1 MTQMGKYHGGLV
13 FVGRQADALDQVSR
27 IVVSTLEDYGHPV
40 ERQTQMTDDGAR
52 ILCSQ
57 YMIDLTLGSLRGS
70 GQCGREIR
78 LDRVVGLNAQRRNR
92 LDQNAHRL
100 QIEITAA
107 SGPHDDVELS
117 ELMLVVMLYRLVD
130 ALAVTQIEWLSPDTI
145 LTVDQ
150 FIGAFTNVT
159 PRQARDRQDF
169 LPPIENTAF
178 APVDDTMDGLDR
190 RCDDALDDP
199 LLGEQILDDASEPR
213 QPSLTAQEELSFA
226 YRFDPH
232 GNEAHSGPDAED
244 VQSDVRRL
252 ASWGMTGMMVFLSAP
267 VAASMAAVNLA
278 RGEDF
283 RLNTHV
289 LSLTGFLAVMH
300 SSGAL
305 ENVVSMLP
313 I

>member
-40 ERQTQMTDDGAR
+40 ERQTQMSDDGAR

-78 LDRVVGLNAQRRNR
+78 LDRVVGLNAQRRKR

-107 SGPHDDVELS
+107 AGRYDDVELS

-150 FIGAFTNVT
+150 FVGAFTNVT

-169 LPPIENTAF
+169 LPPIENESF
-178 APVDDTMDGLDR
+178 APVEHTMDGLEKHWNDSFG
-190 RCDDALDDP
+190 DP
-199 LLGEQILDDASEPR
+199 LLGEPILEHFSQAD
-213 QPSLTAQEELSFA
+213 QPSVS
-226 YRFDPH
+226 
-232 GNEAHSGPDAED
+232 S
-244 VQSDVRRL
+244 VRRVSRTTD
-252 ASWGMTGMMVFLSAP
+252 AKRAEVSDAP
-267 VAASMAAVNLA
+267 
-278 RGEDF
+278 
-283 RLNTHV
+283 
-289 LSLTGFLAVMH
+289 
-300 SSGAL
+300 
-305 ENVVSMLP
+305 
-313 I
+313 